1 MTYRAEPMFPGDLHD
16 AAARFAAD
24 AAKKTPQ
31 AAWNE
36 ARAMGWPALL
46 VDEARGGAGGTLA
59 DLAAVVEACA
69 RQATGLPLVQRC
81 ALAPA
86 LLMAAAAGLPTAPA
100 PPAAPAAQVHLK
112 AQTGLA
118 ANLTSNQTAID
129 HTLRALCA
137 GTWDVAVAGGAQVQV
152 APQANGGVRLSGVLE
167 LVDAALTSSHV
178 LVPTPQHLLLL
189 PREVLPATWPR
200 QRGLDGRCTA
210 DVPLNDLT
218 LGPSAVLASGHSAQ
232 TAARAAQ
239 DLGAMVAAIEMAA
252 TLGALVEHC
261 IAHLSTRVQFGV
273 ALASFQVLRHGV
285 VELYVPYEAASV
297 MLARLVADTV
307 RSGQLS
313 HRDAALTKLYL
324 NDLARRGAE
333 AAIQLHGG
341 MGMTTELQATRLAQR
356 LIAAQFEHG
365 ERLTLLDEL
374 ESLAPA

>member
-1 MTYRAEPMFPGDLHD
+1 
-16 AAARFAAD
+16 
-24 AAKKTPQ
+24 
-31 AAWNE
+31 
-36 ARAMGWPALL
+36 MGWPALL

-59 DLAAVVEACA
+59 DLTAVVEACA
-69 RQATGLPLVQRC
+69 RHATGLPLVRRC

-86 LLMAAAAGLPTAPA
+86 LLMAAASPASTPVATPTFK
-100 PPAAPAAQVHLK
+100 L
-112 AQTGLA
+112 QTQSA
-118 ANLTSNQTAID
+118 ANHPAIEAA
-129 HTLRALCA
+129 LRALCA
-137 GTWDVAVAGGAQVQV
+137 GTWDIDVAGGAQVQV
-152 APQANGGVRLSGVLE
+152 APQSGGGVCLSGALE
-167 LVDAALTSSHV
+167 LVDATFTSSHV

-189 PREVLPATWPR
+189 PREVLPAIWPR

-210 DVPLNDLT
+210 DVMLEDLA
-218 LGPSAVLASGHSAQ
+218 LGPSAVLASGNAAQ
-232 TAARAAQ
+232 AAARTAA
-239 DLGAMVAAIEMAA
+239 DLGALVAAIEMAG

-273 ALASFQVLRHGV
+273 ALATFQVLRHGV

-313 HRDAALTKLYL
+313 SRDAAMTKLYL

-374 ESLAPA
+374 EGLEPA